1 MAKSKKKVVV
11 RGRARNGSGRNNG
24 YGQDQSGWTLERRI
38 ADVHRFVRRDFVP
51 VDPGSAGVGVGYAL
65 SFSLDQLP
73 NYTDF
78 TNLFDNYVIE
88 AVDITLIPG
97 INAVQ
102 IAYCPDF
109 DDAVAPT
116 GIADLLERQ
125 CCQVSVVSTLS
136 YQQIKR
142 RIVPRVPVESG
153 STVGPMLMPVGT
165 PLDTADS
172 SIVHFGYKF
181 WFDPVNPG
189 TTAPYTGW
197 RFMIAYHLRFMS
209 AK

>member
-78 TNLFDNYVIE
+78 TNLFDHYVIE

-102 IAYCPDF
+102 IAYCPDLMMRWRPQ
-109 DDAVAPT
+109 ALRT
-116 GIADLLERQ
+116 
-125 CCQVSVVSTLS
+125 CWSVSVVRLVWLVHCPTSKLNVGLS
-136 YQQIKR
+136 LVFQLSL
-142 RIVPRVPVESG
+142 VA
-153 STVGPMLMPVGT
+153 L
-165 PLDTADS
+165 LD
-172 SIVHFGYKF
+172 
-181 WFDPVNPG
+181 
-189 TTAPYTGW
+189 
-197 RFMIAYHLRFMS
+197 RC
-209 AK
+209 